1 MPETKCFFCAFIF
14 IGMCRKS
21 YYITAGCVQDEREW
35 QGEKGNKQWGGMYEI
50 RAEKQFNVVLN
61 GIDCFYDISVL

>member
-1 MPETKCFFCAFIF
+1 MY
-14 IGMCRKS
+14 GN
-21 YYITAGCVQDEREW
+21 EREW

>member
-1 MPETKCFFCAFIF
+1 MY
-14 IGMCRKS
+14 GN
-21 YYITAGCVQDEREW
+21 EREW
-35 QGEKGNKQWGGMYEI
+35 QGERGSRVCQSGGMYEI

>member
-1 MPETKCFFCAFIF
+1 MYGNK
-14 IGMCRKS
+14 
-21 YYITAGCVQDEREW
+21 REW
-35 QGEKGNKQWGGMYEI
+35 QGERGKKQWGGMYEI